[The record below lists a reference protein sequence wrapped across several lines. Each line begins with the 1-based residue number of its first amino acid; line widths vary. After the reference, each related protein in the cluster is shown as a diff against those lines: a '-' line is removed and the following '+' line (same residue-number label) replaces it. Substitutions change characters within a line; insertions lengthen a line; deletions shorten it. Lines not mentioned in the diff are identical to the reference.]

1 MTADLKDLRVI
12 SEPTTA
18 AIGYTAVRDLRPLF
32 GKTDFGNGVIAMID
46 LLFKDLDNETPLM
59 RLHVKM

>member
-1 MTADLKDLRVI
+1 MIADLKDLRVI

-46 LLFKDLDNETPLM
+46 LE
-59 RLHVKM
+59 

>member
-1 MTADLKDLRVI
+1 MIADLKDLRVI